1 MGLYKYIGAA
11 RNEKPR
17 EVLIE
22 ADNEKE
28 AREKLRVRGIV
39 PVKLLG
45 ESTVEKQRFALKRS
59 KVNTFEFT
67 RELAP
72 LLDSYIP
79 LERALSIIAESAHE
93 KEQRDFVT
101 SMRQA
106 LHEGK
111 KFSEIV
117 RSHGS
122 LFPPYYANLIE
133 SGEETG
139 CLPEVVRELH
149 KFMGESKEL
158 KDFIISS
165 SVYPSAIMAI
175 TLLVTVL
182 LFTVFVPRFANIFT
196 DMGREQ
202 PPSMQFLLAVSEFA
216 KYAWWMIPLAC
227 IGFWYALK
235 KFIGEEELKFRIAAQ
250 VIKLPLFGRIIIDL
264 EMCKY
269 VRTLS
274 ILIGNHVE
282 IIRTVRI
289 SGKIISNPVVAKAFS
304 TIDRKL
310 KGGDK
315 LSAALAGNPYVPSG
329 MTPMLRVGEES
340 GNVGPMLEKIAGNL
354 ESDTKLKIKRLLSLF
369 EPAVIVFLAV
379 VVLVVVVS
387 IFVAMMEINSISQGG
402 PSL

>member
-11 RNEKPR
+11 RKEPPR

-22 ADNEKE
+22 ADSEKE

-39 PVKLLG
+39 PVKFLG
-45 ESTVEKQRFALKRS
+45 EAAAERRKFALKRTRI
-59 KVNTFEFT
+59 NTFEFT

-79 LERALSIIAESAHE
+79 LERALSIIAESSAE
-93 KEQRDFVT
+93 KEQKNFVN

-117 RSHGS
+117 RSHGA

-165 SVYPSAIMAI
+165 SVYPAAIMAI

-202 PPSMQFLLAVSEFA
+202 PPSMQFLLGVSEFA
-216 KYAWWMIPLAC
+216 KYAWWMIPLSCA
-227 IGFWYALK
+227 GFWFVLK
-235 KFIGEEELKFRIAAQ
+235 KVIGEEELKFKLAGQ
-250 VIKLPLFGRIIIDL
+250 MIKLPLFGRIAIDL

-289 SGKIISNPVVAKAFS
+289 SGKIISNPVIAKAFS
-304 TIDRKL
+304 AIDRKL

-315 LSAALAGNPYVPSG
+315 LSAALAGNPFIPPG

-340 GNVGPMLEKIAGNL
+340 GNVGPMLEKIASNL

-379 VVLVVVVS
+379 VVLIVVVS

>member
-11 RNEKPR
+11 RNEKPH

-22 ADNEKE
+22 ADSEKE

-45 ESTVEKQRFALKRS
+45 EAAAERRSFALKRS

-79 LERALSIIAESAHE
+79 LERALSIIAESSAE

-117 RSHGS
+117 RSHGA

-165 SVYPSAIMAI
+165 SVYPAAIMGI

-202 PPSMQFLLAVSEFA
+202 PPSMRFLLGVSEFA

-227 IGFWYALK
+227 MGFWYALK
-235 KFIGEEELKFRIAAQ
+235 KMIGEEELKFKLAGQ
-250 VIKLPLFGRIIIDL
+250 MIKLPLFGRIAIDL

-289 SGKIISNPVVAKAFS
+289 SGKIISNPVIAKAFAS
-304 TIDRKL
+304 IDRKL

-315 LSAALAGNPYVPSG
+315 LSAALAGNPFVPSG

-340 GNVGPMLEKIAGNL
+340 GNVGPMLEKIASNL
-354 ESDTKLKIKRLLSLF
+354 ENDTKLKIKRLLSLF

-379 VVLVVVVS
+379 VVLIVVVS

>member
-22 ADNEKE
+22 ADSEKE
-28 AREKLRVRGIV
+28 AREKLRIRGIV
-39 PVKLLG
+39 PVKYLG
-45 ESTVEKQRFALKRS
+45 EAAAERKSFALKRS

-79 LERALSIIAESAHE
+79 LERALSIIAESAAE

-117 RSHGS
+117 RSHGA

-165 SVYPSAIMAI
+165 SVYPAAIMAI

-202 PPSMQFLLAVSEFA
+202 PPSMRFLLGVSEFA
-216 KYAWWMIPLAC
+216 KYAWWMIPAGC
-227 IGFWYALK
+227 IGFWIALK
-235 KFIGEEELKFRIAAQ
+235 KIIGEEELKFKIAGQ
-250 VIKLPLFGRIIIDL
+250 MIKLPLFGRIAIDL

-282 IIRTVRI
+282 IIKTVRI
-289 SGKIISNPVVAKAFS
+289 SGKIISNPVIAKAFS

-340 GNVGPMLEKIAGNL
+340 GNVGPMLEKIATNL